1 MARLLYYG
9 PLSDM
14 AENGDVAL
22 PDAVRD
28 TGALVDWLAAEDA
41 ALGEALRSR
50 RVRIIVN
57 DVVATGAHPVTD
69 ADEIGFLPPFSGG

>member
-14 AENGDVAL
+14 AENEDIVL
-22 PDAVRD
+22 PDGVGD
-28 TGALVDWLAAEDA
+28 TGALIEWLEARDAE
-41 ALGEALRSR
+41 LGAALRSR
-50 RVRIIVN
+50 GVRIVVN
-57 DVVATGAHPVTD
+57 NVVVTGAHPVSD